1 VSTDNGQPDI
11 EPDTTTDDG
20 EEPDTTTEEPDAW
33 TPPDKAAWD
42 KLNEKAKTRDQKLR
56 EAQAEIRRLKSPD
69 SADNEPDP
77 VSVANAR
84 IIRAEA
90 KSVLA
95 AAGITDRADVSAVLG
110 VLNLSSI
117 EVDDDGEVDSDALE
131 EVVERLRKA
140 FGGAPTRP
148 RPPRLDTRDRG
159 GSRGEPVD
167 PDTARRRR
175 FLTGGR

>member
-1 VSTDNGQPDI
+1 VSTDNEQPDA
-11 EPDTTTDDG
+11 EPD
-20 EEPDTTTEEPDAW
+20 EADTTTETDTAEEDTW
-33 TPPDKAAWD
+33 TPPDRAAWD
-42 KLNEKAKTRDQKLR
+42 KLTEKAKTRDQKLR
-56 EAQAEIRRLKSPD
+56 EAQAKIKKLESPD
-69 SADNEPDP
+69 SKDATPDP

-84 IIRAEA
+84 IVRAEA

-95 AAGITDRADVSAVLG
+95 AAGITDRGDVSAVLG
-110 VLNLSSI
+110 VLDLSSI

-131 EVVERLRKA
+131 EVVERLRRA